1 MQYTKPM
8 IDITM
13 EIRRRVPSTM
23 KPGIKLANPEILAEL
38 VSYYPDCKDTIT
50 KTLIKELMHLAAE
63 GWPERLL
70 SPEPVASKGQVKV
83 YRGQVS
89 LNTHDAV
96 SPSTQNKRPVRMY
109 RGQAVLA

>member
-13 EIRRRVPSTM
+13 EIRRRVPSAM

-38 VSYYPDCKDTIT
+38 VSYYPLCKDTIT
-50 KTLIKELMHLAAE
+50 KTLIKELMLLAGE
-63 GWPERLL
+63 GWSERLS
-70 SPEPVASKGQVKV
+70 SPAPVTSKGQVKV

-89 LNTHDAV
+89 LDTRDDA
-96 SPSTQNKRPVRMY
+96 SHKPENKRPVRMY

>member
-13 EIRRRVPSTM
+13 EIRRRVPSSM

-38 VSYYPDCKDTIT
+38 ANYYPECKDTIT
-50 KTLIKELMHLAAE
+50 RTLIKELMHLAKE
-63 GWPERLL
+63 GWPERLQ
-70 SPEPVASKGQVKV
+70 SPEPIASKGQVKV

-89 LNTHDAV
+89 LESRDSAPKE
-96 SPSTQNKRPVRMY
+96 SKRPVRMY
-109 RGQAVLA
+109 RGREVLA